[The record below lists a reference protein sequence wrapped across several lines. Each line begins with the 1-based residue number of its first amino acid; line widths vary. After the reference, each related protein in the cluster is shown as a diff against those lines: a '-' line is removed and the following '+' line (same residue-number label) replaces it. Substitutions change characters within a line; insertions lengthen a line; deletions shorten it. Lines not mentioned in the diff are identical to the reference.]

1 MENSLRSLLWLGKEQ
16 GKKMKRGGEQ
26 VVRRVTRVDAGLAM
40 RVHVCSQCDYVP
52 RKKKGVRKK
61 ERADARRKSKGNLLC
76 SRIKMPRGRVVK
88 FTLAESQF

>member
-1 MENSLRSLLWLGKEQ
+1 
-16 GKKMKRGGEQ
+16 MKRGGEQ